1 MNKNNKANVP
11 WYILLYIASLVI
23 AGITYVKK
31 YFPLVNFEQILY
43 GLTNMKGSSASG
55 IVDGTIFTFSV
66 GTLIFLILL
75 VIYILLHNSKK
86 VILIRIKYYSG
97 FILLGSI
104 IFAIGVF
111 EYEINLFKQT
121 KIYDKYYVDGNGVD
135 ITFPDKK
142 QNLIFIYMESM
153 ETTNASIN
161 NGGAQ
166 KVSYIPNLE
175 NYALKYDNFSSGEK
189 LGGFV
194 PVSGTTYTL
203 AGMISQN
210 SGVNFKLPINIMD
223 KNMVKMNGVYAL
235 GDVLVDNGYK
245 NYLMMGSQAIFASR
259 DKYFK
264 NHGNYEIFDYTYAIN
279 NELIP
284 KDYLVWWG
292 YEDNKL
298 FEFAKNK
305 LKDIS
310 KEEQPFNLTLLTAD
324 THFTDGYLDSECD
337 TPFDKKYANVMHC
350 SDKMINNFITWVME
364 QDFYKNTTIVLV
376 GDHLTMQGNVFDL
389 DNYNRTI
396 YNTFI
401 NSKVKTKNNKNRLF
415 SSFDMYPTTLASL
428 GVKIDGDKLGLG
440 VNLFSDQKTILEEYG
455 LTYVNNEIK
464 KKSFFYDNVLLG
476 DSYYLM
482 YSANNN

>member
-23 AGITYVKK
+23 AGITYVKR

-97 FILLGSI
+97 LILLGSL
-104 IFAIGVF
+104 IFTLYAIGVF

-284 KDYLVWWG
+284 EDYLVWWG

-350 SDKMINNFITWVME
+350 SDKMINNFITWVMK

-376 GDHLTMQGNVFDL
+376 GDHLTMQSSFYDNIDKNYTRSVYNV
-389 DNYNRTI
+389 
-396 YNTFI
+396 FI
-401 NSKVKTKNNKNRLF
+401 NSRVKSDTTKNRMF
-415 SSFDMYPTTLASL
+415 SSMDIYPTTLASL
-428 GVKIDGDKLGLG
+428 GVKIDGDRLGLG
-440 VNLFSDQKTILEEYG
+440 TNMYSNKKTLMEELGYK
-455 LTYVNNEIK
+455 YVSNELK
-464 KKSFFYDNVLLG
+464 KRSSFYDNYIYKG
-476 DSYYLM
+476 KSND
-482 YSANNN
+482 

>member
-1 MNKNNKANVP
+1 MNKNNKSNVP

-97 FILLGSI
+97 FILLGSL
-104 IFAIGVF
+104 IFALYAIGVF

-223 KNMVKMNGVYAL
+223 KNIVKMNGVYAL
-235 GDVLVDNGYK
+235 GDVLVDNGYN

-376 GDHLTMQGNVFDL
+376 GDHLTMQSSFYDDIDKNYTRSVYNV
-389 DNYNRTI
+389 
-396 YNTFI
+396 FI
-401 NSKVKTKNNKNRLF
+401 NSRVKSDTTKNRMF
-415 SSFDMYPTTLASL
+415 SSMDIYPTTLASL
-428 GVKIDGDKLGLG
+428 GVKIDGDRLGLG
-440 VNLFSDQKTILEEYG
+440 TNMYSNKKTLMEELGYK
-455 LTYVNNEIK
+455 YVSNELK
-464 KKSFFYDNVLLG
+464 KRSSFYDNYIYKG
-476 DSYYLM
+476 KSND
-482 YSANNN
+482 

>member
-23 AGITYVKK
+23 AGITYVKR

-97 FILLGSI
+97 LILLGSL
-104 IFAIGVF
+104 IFTLYAIGVF

-153 ETTNASIN
+153 ETTNASIK

-166 KVSYIPNLE
+166 KISYIPNLE

-310 KEEQPFNLTLLTAD
+310 KEKQPFNLTLLTAD

-350 SDKMINNFITWVME
+350 SDKMINDFITWVME

-376 GDHLTMQGNVFDL
+376 GDHLTMQSSFYDNIDKNYTRSVYNV
-389 DNYNRTI
+389 
-396 YNTFI
+396 FI
-401 NSKVKTKNNKNRLF
+401 NSRVKSDTTKNRTF
-415 SSFDMYPTTLASL
+415 SSMDIYPTTLASL
-428 GVKIDGDKLGLG
+428 GVKIDGDRLGLG
-440 VNLFSDQKTILEEYG
+440 TNMYSNKKTLMEELSYK
-455 LTYVNNEIK
+455 YVSNELK
-464 KKSFFYDNVLLG
+464 KRSSFYDNYIYKG
-476 DSYYLM
+476 KSND
-482 YSANNN
+482 

>member
-97 FILLGSI
+97 LILLGSI
-104 IFAIGVF
+104 IFTLYAIGIF

-376 GDHLTMQGNVFDL
+376 GDHLTMQSSFYDDIDKNYTRSVYNV
-389 DNYNRTI
+389 
-396 YNTFI
+396 FI
-401 NSKVKTKNNKNRLF
+401 NSRVKSDTTKNRMF
-415 SSFDMYPTTLASL
+415 SSMDIYPTTLASL
-428 GVKIDGDKLGLG
+428 GVKIDGDRLGLG
-440 VNLFSDQKTILEEYG
+440 TNMYSNKKTLMEELGYK
-455 LTYVNNEIK
+455 YVSNELK
-464 KKSFFYDNVLLG
+464 KRSSFYDNYIYKG
-476 DSYYLM
+476 KSND
-482 YSANNN
+482 

>member
-104 IFAIGVF
+104 IFTLYAIGVF

-189 LGGFV
+189 IGGFV

-376 GDHLTMQGNVFDL
+376 GDHLTMQSSFYDDIDKNYTRSVYNV
-389 DNYNRTI
+389 
-396 YNTFI
+396 FI
-401 NSKVKTKNNKNRLF
+401 NSRVKSDTTKNRMF
-415 SSFDMYPTTLASL
+415 SSMDIYPTTLASL
-428 GVKIDGDKLGLG
+428 GVKIDGDRLGLG
-440 VNLFSDQKTILEEYG
+440 TNMYSNKKTLMEELGYK
-455 LTYVNNEIK
+455 YVSNELK
-464 KKSFFYDNVLLG
+464 KRSSFYDNYIYKG
-476 DSYYLM
+476 KSND
-482 YSANNN
+482 

>member
-75 VIYILLHNSKK
+75 VIYILLHNSNK

-97 FILLGSI
+97 LILLGSI
-104 IFAIGVF
+104 IFTLYAIGVF

-376 GDHLTMQGNVFDL
+376 GDHLTMQSSFYDDIDKNYTRSVYNV
-389 DNYNRTI
+389 
-396 YNTFI
+396 FI
-401 NSKVKTKNNKNRLF
+401 NSRVKSDTTKNRMF
-415 SSFDMYPTTLASL
+415 SSMDIYPTTLASL
-428 GVKIDGDKLGLG
+428 GVKIDGDRLGLG
-440 VNLFSDQKTILEEYG
+440 TNMYSNKKTLMEELGYK
-455 LTYVNNEIK
+455 YVSNELK
-464 KKSFFYDNVLLG
+464 KRSSFYDNYIYKG
-476 DSYYLM
+476 KSND
-482 YSANNN
+482 

>member
-75 VIYILLHNSKK
+75 VIYILLHNSNK
-86 VILIRIKYYSG
+86 VILIRIKYYSEL
-97 FILLGSI
+97 ILLGSI
-104 IFAIGVF
+104 IFTLYAIGVF

-223 KNMVKMNGVYAL
+223 KNIVKMNGVYAL

-376 GDHLTMQGNVFDL
+376 GDHLTMQSSFYDDIDKNYTRSVYNV
-389 DNYNRTI
+389 
-396 YNTFI
+396 FI
-401 NSKVKTKNNKNRLF
+401 NSRVKSDTTKNRMF
-415 SSFDMYPTTLASL
+415 SSMDIYPTTLASL
-428 GVKIDGDKLGLG
+428 GVKIDGDRLGLG
-440 VNLFSDQKTILEEYG
+440 TNMYSNKKTLMEELGYK
-455 LTYVNNEIK
+455 YVSNELK
-464 KKSFFYDNVLLG
+464 KRSSFYDNYIYKG
-476 DSYYLM
+476 KSND
-482 YSANNN
+482 

>member
-1 MNKNNKANVP
+1 MNKNDKANVP

-23 AGITYVKK
+23 AGITYVKR

-97 FILLGSI
+97 LILLGSL
-104 IFAIGVF
+104 IFTLYAIGVF

-284 KDYLVWWG
+284 EDYLVWWG

-376 GDHLTMQGNVFDL
+376 GDHLTMQSSFYDNIDKNYTRSVYNV
-389 DNYNRTI
+389 
-396 YNTFI
+396 FI
-401 NSKVKTKNNKNRLF
+401 NSRVKSDTTKNRMF
-415 SSFDMYPTTLASL
+415 SSMDIYPTTLASL
-428 GVKIDGDKLGLG
+428 GVKIDGDRLGLG
-440 VNLFSDQKTILEEYG
+440 TNMYSNKKTLMEELGYK
-455 LTYVNNEIK
+455 YVSNELK
-464 KKSFFYDNVLLG
+464 KRSSFYDNYIYKG
-476 DSYYLM
+476 KSND
-482 YSANNN
+482 

>member
-97 FILLGSI
+97 LILLGSI
-104 IFAIGVF
+104 IFTLYAIGVF

-223 KNMVKMNGVYAL
+223 NNIVKMTGVYAL

-376 GDHLTMQGNVFDL
+376 GDHLTMQSSFYDDIDKNYTRSVYNV
-389 DNYNRTI
+389 
-396 YNTFI
+396 FI
-401 NSKVKTKNNKNRLF
+401 NSRVKSDTTKNRMF
-415 SSFDMYPTTLASL
+415 SSMDIYPTTLASL
-428 GVKIDGDKLGLG
+428 GVKIDGDRLGLG
-440 VNLFSDQKTILEEYG
+440 TNMYSNKKTLMEELGYK
-455 LTYVNNEIK
+455 YVSNELK
-464 KKSFFYDNVLLG
+464 KRSSFYDNYIYKG
-476 DSYYLM
+476 KSND
-482 YSANNN
+482 

>member
-97 FILLGSI
+97 LILLGSI
-104 IFAIGVF
+104 IFTLYAIGVF

-350 SDKMINNFITWVME
+350 SDKMINNFITWVMD

-376 GDHLTMQGNVFDL
+376 GDHLTMQSSFYDDIDKNYTRSVYNV
-389 DNYNRTI
+389 
-396 YNTFI
+396 FI
-401 NSKVKTKNNKNRLF
+401 NSRVKSDTTKNRMF
-415 SSFDMYPTTLASL
+415 SSMDIYPTTLASL
-428 GVKIDGDKLGLG
+428 GVKIDGDRLGLG
-440 VNLFSDQKTILEEYG
+440 TNMYSNKKTLMEELGYK
-455 LTYVNNEIK
+455 YVSNELK
-464 KKSFFYDNVLLG
+464 KRSYFYDNYIYKG
-476 DSYYLM
+476 KSND
-482 YSANNN
+482 

>member
-23 AGITYVKK
+23 AGITYVKR

-97 FILLGSI
+97 LILLGSL
-104 IFAIGVF
+104 IFTLYAIGVF

-310 KEEQPFNLTLLTAD
+310 KEKQPFNLTLLTAD

-376 GDHLTMQGNVFDL
+376 GDHLTMQSSFYDNIDKNYTRSVYNV
-389 DNYNRTI
+389 
-396 YNTFI
+396 FI
-401 NSKVKTKNNKNRLF
+401 NSRVKSDTTKNRMF
-415 SSFDMYPTTLASL
+415 SSMDIYPTTLASL
-428 GVKIDGDKLGLG
+428 GVKIDGDRLGLG
-440 VNLFSDQKTILEEYG
+440 TNMYSNKKTLMEELGYK
-455 LTYVNNEIK
+455 YVSNELK
-464 KKSFFYDNVLLG
+464 KRSSFYDNYIYKG
-476 DSYYLM
+476 KSND
-482 YSANNN
+482 

>member
-75 VIYILLHNSKK
+75 VIYILLNNSKK

-97 FILLGSI
+97 LILLGSI
-104 IFAIGVF
+104 IFTLYAIGVF

-121 KIYDKYYVDGNGVD
+121 KIYDKYYVDGHGVD

-223 KNMVKMNGVYAL
+223 KNIVKMNGVYAL

-259 DKYFK
+259 DIYFK
-264 NHGNYEIFDYTYAIN
+264 NQGNYEIFDYTYAIN

-376 GDHLTMQGNVFDL
+376 GDHLTMQSSFYDDIDKNYTRSVYNV
-389 DNYNRTI
+389 
-396 YNTFI
+396 FI
-401 NSKVKTKNNKNRLF
+401 NSRVKSDTTKNRMF
-415 SSFDMYPTTLASL
+415 SSMDIYPTTLASL
-428 GVKIDGDKLGLG
+428 GVKIDGDRLGLG
-440 VNLFSDQKTILEEYG
+440 TNMYSNKKTLMEELGYK
-455 LTYVNNEIK
+455 YVSNELK
-464 KKSFFYDNVLLG
+464 KRSSFYDNYIYKG
-476 DSYYLM
+476 KSND
-482 YSANNN
+482 

>member
-75 VIYILLHNSKK
+75 VIYILLHNSNK
-86 VILIRIKYYSG
+86 VILIRIKYYSEL
-97 FILLGSI
+97 ILLGSI
-104 IFAIGVF
+104 IFTLYAIGVF

-223 KNMVKMNGVYAL
+223 KNIVKMNGVYAL

-259 DKYFK
+259 DIYFK

-376 GDHLTMQGNVFDL
+376 GDHLTMQSSFYDDIDKNYTRSVYNV
-389 DNYNRTI
+389 
-396 YNTFI
+396 FI
-401 NSKVKTKNNKNRLF
+401 NSRVKSDTTKNRMF
-415 SSFDMYPTTLASL
+415 SSMDIYPTTLASL
-428 GVKIDGDKLGLG
+428 GVKIDGDRLGLG
-440 VNLFSDQKTILEEYG
+440 TNMYSNKKTLMEELGYK
-455 LTYVNNEIK
+455 YVSNELK
-464 KKSFFYDNVLLG
+464 KRSSFYDNYIYKG
-476 DSYYLM
+476 KSND
-482 YSANNN
+482 

>member
-1 MNKNNKANVP
+1 MNKNNKANIP

-23 AGITYVKK
+23 AGITYVKR

-43 GLTNMKGSSASG
+43 GVTNTKGSSASG

-97 FILLGSI
+97 LILLGSL
-104 IFAIGVF
+104 IFTLYAIGVF

-121 KIYDKYYVDGNGVD
+121 KIYDKYYVDGNDVD

-153 ETTNASIN
+153 ETTNASIK

-166 KVSYIPNLE
+166 KISYIPNLE

-223 KNMVKMNGVYAL
+223 KDMVKMDSVYAL
-235 GDVLVDNGYK
+235 GDVLLDNGYK

-279 NELIP
+279 NGLIP

-292 YEDNKL
+292 YEDKKL

-310 KEEQPFNLTLLTAD
+310 KEKKPFNLTLLTAD

-350 SDKMINNFITWVME
+350 SDKMINDFITWVME

-376 GDHLTMQGNVFDL
+376 GDHLTMQSSFYDDIDKNYTRSVYNV
-389 DNYNRTI
+389 
-396 YNTFI
+396 FI
-401 NSKVKTKNNKNRLF
+401 NSRVKSDTTKNRTF
-415 SSFDMYPTTLASL
+415 SSMDIYPTTLASL
-428 GVKIDGDKLGLG
+428 GVKIDGDRLGLG
-440 VNLFSDQKTILEEYG
+440 TNMYSNKKTLMEELSYK
-455 LTYVNNEIK
+455 YVSNELK
-464 KKSFFYDNVLLG
+464 KRSSFYDNYIYKG
-476 DSYYLM
+476 KSND
-482 YSANNN
+482 

>member
-104 IFAIGVF
+104 IFTLYAIGVF

-223 KNMVKMNGVYAL
+223 KNIVKMNGVYAL

-376 GDHLTMQGNVFDL
+376 GDHLTMQSSFYDDIDKNYTRSVYNV
-389 DNYNRTI
+389 
-396 YNTFI
+396 FI
-401 NSKVKTKNNKNRLF
+401 NSRVKSDTTKNRMF
-415 SSFDMYPTTLASL
+415 SSMDIYPTTLASL
-428 GVKIDGDKLGLG
+428 GVKIDGDRLGLG
-440 VNLFSDQKTILEEYG
+440 TNMYSNKKTLMEELGYK
-455 LTYVNNEIK
+455 YVSNELK
-464 KKSFFYDNVLLG
+464 KRSSFYDNYIYKG
-476 DSYYLM
+476 KSND
-482 YSANNN
+482 

>member
-97 FILLGSI
+97 FILLGSL
-104 IFAIGVF
+104 IFALYAIRVF

-376 GDHLTMQGNVFDL
+376 GDHLTMQSSFYDDIDKNYTRSVYNV
-389 DNYNRTI
+389 
-396 YNTFI
+396 FI
-401 NSKVKTKNNKNRLF
+401 NSRVKSDTTKNRMF
-415 SSFDMYPTTLASL
+415 SSMDIYPTTLASL
-428 GVKIDGDKLGLG
+428 GVKIDGDRLGLG
-440 VNLFSDQKTILEEYG
+440 TNMYSNKKTLMEELGYK
-455 LTYVNNEIK
+455 YVSNELK
-464 KKSFFYDNVLLG
+464 KRSSFYDNYIYKG
-476 DSYYLM
+476 KSND
-482 YSANNN
+482 

>member
-104 IFAIGVF
+104 IFTHYAIGVF

-223 KNMVKMNGVYAL
+223 KNIVKMNGVYAL

-259 DKYFK
+259 DIYFK

-364 QDFYKNTTIVLV
+364 QDFYKKTTIVLV
-376 GDHLTMQGNVFDL
+376 GDHLTMQSSFYDDIDKNYTRSVYNV
-389 DNYNRTI
+389 
-396 YNTFI
+396 FI
-401 NSKVKTKNNKNRLF
+401 NSRVKSDTTKNRMF
-415 SSFDMYPTTLASL
+415 SSMDIYPTTLASL
-428 GVKIDGDKLGLG
+428 GVKIDGDRLGLG
-440 VNLFSDQKTILEEYG
+440 TNMYSNKKIVREELGYK
-455 LTYVNNEIK
+455 YVSNELK
-464 KKSFFYDNVLLG
+464 KRSSFYDNYIYKG
-476 DSYYLM
+476 KSND
-482 YSANNN
+482 

>member
-55 IVDGTIFTFSV
+55 IVDGTIFTFFV

-75 VIYILLHNSKK
+75 VIYILLHNSNK

-97 FILLGSI
+97 LILLGSI
-104 IFAIGVF
+104 IFTLYAIGVF

-376 GDHLTMQGNVFDL
+376 GDHLTMQSSFYDDIDKNYTRSVYNV
-389 DNYNRTI
+389 
-396 YNTFI
+396 FI
-401 NSKVKTKNNKNRLF
+401 NSRVKSDTTKNRMF
-415 SSFDMYPTTLASL
+415 SSMDIYPTTLASL
-428 GVKIDGDKLGLG
+428 GVKIDGDRLGLG
-440 VNLFSDQKTILEEYG
+440 TNMYSNKKTLMEELGYK
-455 LTYVNNEIK
+455 YVSNELK
-464 KKSFFYDNVLLG
+464 KRSSFYDNYIYKG
-476 DSYYLM
+476 KSND
-482 YSANNN
+482 

>member
-23 AGITYVKK
+23 AGITYVKR

-97 FILLGSI
+97 LILLGSL
-104 IFAIGVF
+104 IFTLYAIGVF

-376 GDHLTMQGNVFDL
+376 GDHLTMQSSFYNNIDKNYTRSVYNV
-389 DNYNRTI
+389 
-396 YNTFI
+396 FI
-401 NSKVKTKNNKNRLF
+401 NSRVKSDTTKNRMF
-415 SSFDMYPTTLASL
+415 SSMDIYPTTLASL
-428 GVKIDGDKLGLG
+428 GVKIDGDRLGLG
-440 VNLFSDQKTILEEYG
+440 TNMYSNKKTLMEELGYK
-455 LTYVNNEIK
+455 YVSNELK
-464 KKSFFYDNVLLG
+464 KRSSFYDNYIYKG
-476 DSYYLM
+476 KSND
-482 YSANNN
+482 

>member
-97 FILLGSI
+97 LILLGSI
-104 IFAIGVF
+104 IFTLYAIGVF

-223 KNMVKMNGVYAL
+223 KNIVKMNGVYAL

-350 SDKMINNFITWVME
+350 SDKMINNFITWVMD

-376 GDHLTMQGNVFDL
+376 GDHLTMQSSFYDDIDKNYTRSVYNV
-389 DNYNRTI
+389 
-396 YNTFI
+396 FI
-401 NSKVKTKNNKNRLF
+401 NSRVKSDTTKNRIF
-415 SSFDMYPTTLASL
+415 SSMDIYPTTLASL
-428 GVKIDGDKLGLG
+428 GVKIDGDRLGLG
-440 VNLFSDQKTILEEYG
+440 TNMYSNKKTLMEELGYK
-455 LTYVNNEIK
+455 YVSNELK
-464 KKSFFYDNVLLG
+464 KRSSFYDNYIYKG
-476 DSYYLM
+476 KSND
-482 YSANNN
+482 

>member
-97 FILLGSI
+97 LILLGSL
-104 IFAIGVF
+104 IFALYAIGVF

-259 DKYFK
+259 DIYFK

-376 GDHLTMQGNVFDL
+376 GDHLTMQSSFYDDIDKNYTRSVYNV
-389 DNYNRTI
+389 
-396 YNTFI
+396 FI
-401 NSKVKTKNNKNRLF
+401 NSRVKSDTTKNRMF
-415 SSFDMYPTTLASL
+415 SSMDIYPTTLASL
-428 GVKIDGDKLGLG
+428 GVKIDGDRLGLG
-440 VNLFSDQKTILEEYG
+440 TNMYSNKKTLMEELGYK
-455 LTYVNNEIK
+455 YVSNELK
-464 KKSFFYDNVLLG
+464 KRSSFYDNYIYKG
-476 DSYYLM
+476 KSND
-482 YSANNN
+482 

>member
-97 FILLGSI
+97 LILLGSI
-104 IFAIGVF
+104 IFTLYAIGVF

-350 SDKMINNFITWVME
+350 SDKMINDFITWVME

-376 GDHLTMQGNVFDL
+376 GDHLTMQSSFYDDIDKNYTRSVYNV
-389 DNYNRTI
+389 
-396 YNTFI
+396 FI
-401 NSKVKTKNNKNRLF
+401 NSRVKSDTTKNRMF
-415 SSFDMYPTTLASL
+415 SSMDIYPTTLASL
-428 GVKIDGDKLGLG
+428 GVKIDGDRLGLG
-440 VNLFSDQKTILEEYG
+440 TNMYSNKKTLMEELGYK
-455 LTYVNNEIK
+455 YVSNELK
-464 KKSFFYDNVLLG
+464 KRSSFYDNYIYKG
-476 DSYYLM
+476 KSND
-482 YSANNN
+482 

>member
-1 MNKNNKANVP
+1 MNKNNKANIP

-23 AGITYVKK
+23 AGITYVKR

-43 GLTNMKGSSASG
+43 GVTNTKGSSASG

-97 FILLGSI
+97 LILLGSL
-104 IFAIGVF
+104 IFTLYAIGVF

-153 ETTNASIN
+153 ETTNASIK

-166 KVSYIPNLE
+166 KISYIPNLE

-223 KNMVKMNGVYAL
+223 KDMVKMDSVYAL
-235 GDVLVDNGYK
+235 GDVLLDNGYK

-279 NELIP
+279 NGLIP

-292 YEDNKL
+292 YEDKKL

-310 KEEQPFNLTLLTAD
+310 KEKQPFNLTLLTAD

-350 SDKMINNFITWVME
+350 SDKMINDFITWVME

-376 GDHLTMQGNVFDL
+376 GDHLTMQSSFYDDIDKNYTRSVYNV
-389 DNYNRTI
+389 
-396 YNTFI
+396 FI
-401 NSKVKTKNNKNRLF
+401 NSRVKSDTTKNRTF
-415 SSFDMYPTTLASL
+415 SSMDIYPTTLASL
-428 GVKIDGDKLGLG
+428 GVKIDGDRLGLG
-440 VNLFSDQKTILEEYG
+440 TNMYSNKKTLMEELSYK
-455 LTYVNNEIK
+455 YVSNELK
-464 KKSFFYDNVLLG
+464 KRSSFYDNYIYKG
-476 DSYYLM
+476 KSND
-482 YSANNN
+482 

>member
-97 FILLGSI
+97 LILLGSI
-104 IFAIGVF
+104 IFTLYAIGVF

-189 LGGFV
+189 IGGFV

-223 KNMVKMNGVYAL
+223 KNIVKMNGVYAL

-259 DKYFK
+259 DIYFK

-376 GDHLTMQGNVFDL
+376 GDHLTMQSSFYDNIDKNYTRSVYNV
-389 DNYNRTI
+389 
-396 YNTFI
+396 FI
-401 NSKVKTKNNKNRLF
+401 NSRVKSDTTKNRMF
-415 SSFDMYPTTLASL
+415 SSMDIYPTTLASL
-428 GVKIDGDKLGLG
+428 GVKIDGDRLGLG
-440 VNLFSDQKTILEEYG
+440 TNMYSNKKTLMEELGYK
-455 LTYVNNEIK
+455 YVSNELK
-464 KKSFFYDNVLLG
+464 KRSSFYDNYIYKG
-476 DSYYLM
+476 KSND
-482 YSANNN
+482 

>member
-23 AGITYVKK
+23 AGITYVKR

-97 FILLGSI
+97 LILLGSL
-104 IFAIGVF
+104 IFTLYAIGVF

-153 ETTNASIN
+153 ETTNASIK

-166 KVSYIPNLE
+166 KISYIPNLE

-223 KNMVKMNGVYAL
+223 KDMVKMDSVYAL
-235 GDVLVDNGYK
+235 GDVLLDNGYK

-292 YEDNKL
+292 YEDKKL

-310 KEEQPFNLTLLTAD
+310 KEKQPFNLTLLTAD

-376 GDHLTMQGNVFDL
+376 GDHLTMQSSFYDNIDKNYTRSVYNV
-389 DNYNRTI
+389 
-396 YNTFI
+396 FI
-401 NSKVKTKNNKNRLF
+401 NSRVKSDTTKNRTF
-415 SSFDMYPTTLASL
+415 SSMDIYPTTLASL
-428 GVKIDGDKLGLG
+428 GVKIDGDRLGLG
-440 VNLFSDQKTILEEYG
+440 TNMYSNKKTLMEELSYK
-455 LTYVNNEIK
+455 YVSNELK
-464 KKSFFYDNVLLG
+464 KRSSFYDNYIYKG
-476 DSYYLM
+476 KSND
-482 YSANNN
+482 

>member
-97 FILLGSI
+97 FILLGSL
-104 IFAIGVF
+104 IFALYAIRVF

-259 DKYFK
+259 DIYFK

-284 KDYLVWWG
+284 KDYLIWWG

-350 SDKMINNFITWVME
+350 SDKMINDFITWVME

-376 GDHLTMQGNVFDL
+376 GDHLTMQSSFYDNIDKNYTRSVYNV
-389 DNYNRTI
+389 
-396 YNTFI
+396 FI
-401 NSKVKTKNNKNRLF
+401 NSRVKSDTTKNRMF
-415 SSFDMYPTTLASL
+415 SSMDIYPTTLASL
-428 GVKIDGDKLGLG
+428 GVKIDGDRLGLG
-440 VNLFSDQKTILEEYG
+440 TNMYSNKKTLMEELGYK
-455 LTYVNNEIK
+455 YVSNELK
-464 KKSFFYDNVLLG
+464 KRSSFYDNYIYKG
-476 DSYYLM
+476 KSND
-482 YSANNN
+482 

>member
-97 FILLGSI
+97 LILLGSI
-104 IFAIGVF
+104 IFTLYAIGVF

-223 KNMVKMNGVYAL
+223 KNIVKMNGVYAL

-292 YEDNKL
+292 YEDKKL

-376 GDHLTMQGNVFDL
+376 GDHLTMQSSFYDDIDKNYTRSVYNV
-389 DNYNRTI
+389 
-396 YNTFI
+396 FI
-401 NSKVKTKNNKNRLF
+401 NSRVKSDTTKNRMF
-415 SSFDMYPTTLASL
+415 SSMDIYPTTLASL
-428 GVKIDGDKLGLG
+428 GVKIDGDRLGLG
-440 VNLFSDQKTILEEYG
+440 TNMYSNKKTLMEELGYK
-455 LTYVNNEIK
+455 YVSNELK
-464 KKSFFYDNVLLG
+464 KRSSFYDNYIYKG
-476 DSYYLM
+476 KSND
-482 YSANNN
+482 

>member
-97 FILLGSI
+97 LILLGSI
-104 IFAIGVF
+104 IFTLYAIGVF

-166 KVSYIPNLE
+166 KISYIPNLE

-376 GDHLTMQGNVFDL
+376 GDHLTMQSSFYDDIDKNYTRSVYNV
-389 DNYNRTI
+389 
-396 YNTFI
+396 FI
-401 NSKVKTKNNKNRLF
+401 NSRVKSDTTKNRMF
-415 SSFDMYPTTLASL
+415 SSMDIYPTTLASL
-428 GVKIDGDKLGLG
+428 GVKIDGDRLGLG
-440 VNLFSDQKTILEEYG
+440 TNMYSNKKTLMEELGYK
-455 LTYVNNEIK
+455 YVSNELK
-464 KKSFFYDNVLLG
+464 KRSSFYDNYIYKG
-476 DSYYLM
+476 KSND
-482 YSANNN
+482 

>member
-97 FILLGSI
+97 LILLGSI
-104 IFAIGVF
+104 IFTLYAIGVF

-223 KNMVKMNGVYAL
+223 KNIVKMNGVYAL

-259 DKYFK
+259 DIYFK

-350 SDKMINNFITWVME
+350 SDKMINDFITWVME

-376 GDHLTMQGNVFDL
+376 GDHLTMQSSFYDDIDKNYTRSVYNV
-389 DNYNRTI
+389 
-396 YNTFI
+396 FI
-401 NSKVKTKNNKNRLF
+401 NSRVKSDTTKNRMF
-415 SSFDMYPTTLASL
+415 SSMDIYPTTLASL
-428 GVKIDGDKLGLG
+428 GVKIDGDRLGLG
-440 VNLFSDQKTILEEYG
+440 TNMYSNKKTLMEELGYK
-455 LTYVNNEIK
+455 YVSNELK
-464 KKSFFYDNVLLG
+464 KRSSFYDNYIYKG
-476 DSYYLM
+476 KSND
-482 YSANNN
+482 

>member
-97 FILLGSI
+97 LILLGSI
-104 IFAIGVF
+104 IFTLYAIGVF

-189 LGGFV
+189 IGGFV

-350 SDKMINNFITWVME
+350 SDKMINDFITWVME

-376 GDHLTMQGNVFDL
+376 GDHLTMQSSFYDDIDKNYTRSVYNV
-389 DNYNRTI
+389 
-396 YNTFI
+396 FI
-401 NSKVKTKNNKNRLF
+401 NSRVKSDTTKNRMF
-415 SSFDMYPTTLASL
+415 SSMDIYPTTLASL
-428 GVKIDGDKLGLG
+428 GVKINGDRLGLG
-440 VNLFSDQKTILEEYG
+440 TNMYSNKKTLMEELGYK
-455 LTYVNNEIK
+455 YVSNELK
-464 KKSFFYDNVLLG
+464 KRSSFYDNYIYKG
-476 DSYYLM
+476 KSND
-482 YSANNN
+482 

>member
-97 FILLGSI
+97 LILLGSI
-104 IFAIGVF
+104 IFTLYAIGVF

-189 LGGFV
+189 IGGFV

-376 GDHLTMQGNVFDL
+376 GDHLTMQSSFYDDIDKNYTRSVYNV
-389 DNYNRTI
+389 
-396 YNTFI
+396 FI
-401 NSKVKTKNNKNRLF
+401 NSRVKSDTTKNRMF
-415 SSFDMYPTTLASL
+415 SSMDIYPTTLASL
-428 GVKIDGDKLGLG
+428 GVKIDGDRLGLG
-440 VNLFSDQKTILEEYG
+440 TNMYSNKKTLMEELGYK
-455 LTYVNNEIK
+455 YVSNELK
-464 KKSFFYDNVLLG
+464 KRSSFYDNYIYKG
-476 DSYYLM
+476 KSND
-482 YSANNN
+482 

>member
-104 IFAIGVF
+104 IFTLYAIGVF

-189 LGGFV
+189 IGGFV

-259 DKYFK
+259 DIYFK

-376 GDHLTMQGNVFDL
+376 GDHLTMQSSFYDDIDKNYTRSVYNV
-389 DNYNRTI
+389 
-396 YNTFI
+396 FI
-401 NSKVKTKNNKNRLF
+401 NSRVKSDTTKNRMF
-415 SSFDMYPTTLASL
+415 SSMDIYPTTLASL
-428 GVKIDGDKLGLG
+428 GVKIDGDRLGLG
-440 VNLFSDQKTILEEYG
+440 TNMYSNKKTLMEELGYK
-455 LTYVNNEIK
+455 YVSNELK
-464 KKSFFYDNVLLG
+464 KRSSFYDNYIYKG
-476 DSYYLM
+476 KSND
-482 YSANNN
+482 

>member
-97 FILLGSI
+97 FILLGSL
-104 IFAIGVF
+104 IFALYAIGVF

-223 KNMVKMNGVYAL
+223 KNIVKMNGVYAL

-376 GDHLTMQGNVFDL
+376 GDHLTMQSSFYDDIDKNYTRSVYNV
-389 DNYNRTI
+389 
-396 YNTFI
+396 FI
-401 NSKVKTKNNKNRLF
+401 NSRVKSDTTKNRMF
-415 SSFDMYPTTLASL
+415 SSMDIYPTTLASL
-428 GVKIDGDKLGLG
+428 GVKIDGDRLGLG
-440 VNLFSDQKTILEEYG
+440 TNMYSNKKTLMEELGYK
-455 LTYVNNEIK
+455 YVSNELK
-464 KKSFFYDNVLLG
+464 KRSSFYDNYIYKG
-476 DSYYLM
+476 KS
-482 YSANNN
+482 NG

>member
-97 FILLGSI
+97 FILLGSL
-104 IFAIGVF
+104 IFALYAIGVF

-189 LGGFV
+189 IGGFV

-376 GDHLTMQGNVFDL
+376 GDHLTMQSSFYDDIDKNYTRSVYNV
-389 DNYNRTI
+389 
-396 YNTFI
+396 FI
-401 NSKVKTKNNKNRLF
+401 NSRVKSDTTKNRMF
-415 SSFDMYPTTLASL
+415 SSMDIYPTTLASL
-428 GVKIDGDKLGLG
+428 GVKIDGDRLGLG
-440 VNLFSDQKTILEEYG
+440 TNMYSNKKTLMEELGYK
-455 LTYVNNEIK
+455 YVSNELK
-464 KKSFFYDNVLLG
+464 KRSSFYDNYIYKG
-476 DSYYLM
+476 KSND
-482 YSANNN
+482 

>member
-23 AGITYVKK
+23 AGITYVKR

-104 IFAIGVF
+104 IFTLYAIGVF

-223 KNMVKMNGVYAL
+223 KNIVKMNGVYAL

-259 DKYFK
+259 DIYFK

-376 GDHLTMQGNVFDL
+376 GDHLTMQSSFYDDIDKNYTRSVYNV
-389 DNYNRTI
+389 
-396 YNTFI
+396 FI
-401 NSKVKTKNNKNRLF
+401 NSRVKSDTTKNRMF
-415 SSFDMYPTTLASL
+415 SSMDIYPTTLASL
-428 GVKIDGDKLGLG
+428 GVKIDGDRLGLG
-440 VNLFSDQKTILEEYG
+440 TNMYSNKKTLMEELGYK
-455 LTYVNNEIK
+455 YVSNELK
-464 KKSFFYDNVLLG
+464 KRSSFYDNYIYKG
-476 DSYYLM
+476 KSND
-482 YSANNN
+482 

>member
-97 FILLGSI
+97 LILLGSI
-104 IFAIGVF
+104 IFTLYAIGVF

-223 KNMVKMNGVYAL
+223 KNIVKMNGVYAL

-376 GDHLTMQGNVFDL
+376 GDHLTMQSSFYDDIDKNYTRSVYNV
-389 DNYNRTI
+389 
-396 YNTFI
+396 FI
-401 NSKVKTKNNKNRLF
+401 NSRVKSDTTKNRMF
-415 SSFDMYPTTLASL
+415 SSMDIYPTTLASL
-428 GVKIDGDKLGLG
+428 GVKIDGDRLGLG
-440 VNLFSDQKTILEEYG
+440 TNMYSNKKTLMEELGYK
-455 LTYVNNEIK
+455 YVSNELK
-464 KKSFFYDNVLLG
+464 KRSSFYDNYIYKG
-476 DSYYLM
+476 KSND
-482 YSANNN
+482 

>member
-23 AGITYVKK
+23 AGITYVKR

-97 FILLGSI
+97 LILLGSL
-104 IFAIGVF
+104 IFTLYAIGVF

-310 KEEQPFNLTLLTAD
+310 KEKQPFNLTLLTAD

-350 SDKMINNFITWVME
+350 SDKMINDFITWVME

-376 GDHLTMQGNVFDL
+376 GDHLTMQSSFYDNIDKNYTRSVYNV
-389 DNYNRTI
+389 
-396 YNTFI
+396 FI
-401 NSKVKTKNNKNRLF
+401 NSRVKSDTTKNRMF
-415 SSFDMYPTTLASL
+415 SSMDIYPTTLASL
-428 GVKIDGDKLGLG
+428 GVKIDGDRLGLG
-440 VNLFSDQKTILEEYG
+440 TNMYSNKKTLMEELSYK
-455 LTYVNNEIK
+455 YVSNELK
-464 KKSFFYDNVLLG
+464 KRSSFYDNYIYKG
-476 DSYYLM
+476 KSND
-482 YSANNN
+482 

>member
-23 AGITYVKK
+23 AGITYVKR

-97 FILLGSI
+97 LILLGSL
-104 IFAIGVF
+104 IFTLYAIGVF

-153 ETTNASIN
+153 ETTNASIK

-166 KVSYIPNLE
+166 KISYIPNLE

-223 KNMVKMNGVYAL
+223 KDMVKMDSVYAL
-235 GDVLVDNGYK
+235 GDVLLDNGYK

-264 NHGNYEIFDYTYAIN
+264 NHGNYEIFDYKYAIN
-279 NELIP
+279 YGLIP
-284 KDYLVWWG
+284 IDYLVWWG
-292 YEDNKL
+292 YEDKKL

-310 KEEQPFNLTLLTAD
+310 KEKQPFNLTLLTAD

-350 SDKMINNFITWVME
+350 SDKMINDFITWVME

-376 GDHLTMQGNVFDL
+376 GDHLTMQSSFYDNIDKNYTRSVYNV
-389 DNYNRTI
+389 
-396 YNTFI
+396 FI
-401 NSKVKTKNNKNRLF
+401 NSRVKSDTTKNRTF
-415 SSFDMYPTTLASL
+415 SSMDIYPTTLASL
-428 GVKIDGDKLGLG
+428 GVKIDGDRLGLG
-440 VNLFSDQKTILEEYG
+440 TNMYSNKKTLMEELSYK
-455 LTYVNNEIK
+455 YVSNELK
-464 KKSFFYDNVLLG
+464 KRSSFYDNYIYKG
-476 DSYYLM
+476 KSND
-482 YSANNN
+482 

>member
-23 AGITYVKK
+23 AGITYVKR

-97 FILLGSI
+97 LILLGSL
-104 IFAIGVF
+104 IFTLYAIGVF

-153 ETTNASIN
+153 ETTNASIK

-166 KVSYIPNLE
+166 KISYIPNLE

-310 KEEQPFNLTLLTAD
+310 KEKQPFNLTLLTAD

-376 GDHLTMQGNVFDL
+376 GDHLTMQSSFYDNIDKNYTRSVYNV
-389 DNYNRTI
+389 
-396 YNTFI
+396 FI
-401 NSKVKTKNNKNRLF
+401 NSRVKSDTTKNRTF
-415 SSFDMYPTTLASL
+415 SSMDIYPTTLASL
-428 GVKIDGDKLGLG
+428 GVKIDGDRLGLG
-440 VNLFSDQKTILEEYG
+440 TNMYSNKKTLMEELGYK
-455 LTYVNNEIK
+455 YVSNELK
-464 KKSFFYDNVLLG
+464 KRSSFYDNYIYKG
-476 DSYYLM
+476 KSND
-482 YSANNN
+482 

>member
-75 VIYILLHNSKK
+75 VIYILLHNSNK
-86 VILIRIKYYSG
+86 VILIRIKYYSEL
-97 FILLGSI
+97 ILLGSI
-104 IFAIGVF
+104 IFTLYAIGVF

-376 GDHLTMQGNVFDL
+376 GDHLTMQSSFYDDIDKNYTRSVYNV
-389 DNYNRTI
+389 
-396 YNTFI
+396 FI
-401 NSKVKTKNNKNRLF
+401 NSRVKSDTTKNRMF
-415 SSFDMYPTTLASL
+415 SSMDIYPTTLASL
-428 GVKIDGDKLGLG
+428 GVKIDGDRLGLG
-440 VNLFSDQKTILEEYG
+440 TNMYSNKKTLMEELGYK
-455 LTYVNNEIK
+455 YVSNELK
-464 KKSFFYDNVLLG
+464 KRSSFYDNYIYKG
-476 DSYYLM
+476 KSND
-482 YSANNN
+482 